1 MSYMI
6 GVDVGGTFTDLS
18 VFNTETETTFNYKLS
33 STPSD
38 PAQAIVDGIKA
49 VLELLHIQ
57 RPCALYILPSFLL
70 PP

>member
-57 RPCALYILPSFLL
+57 A
-70 PP
+70 